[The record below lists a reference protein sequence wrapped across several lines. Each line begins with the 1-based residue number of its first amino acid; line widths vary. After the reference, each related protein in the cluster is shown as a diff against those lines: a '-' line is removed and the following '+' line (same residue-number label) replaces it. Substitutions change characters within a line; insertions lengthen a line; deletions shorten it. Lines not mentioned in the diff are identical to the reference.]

1 MLTHSTEFEG
11 ISMYKIVKTSDAL
24 NSFVEEFKDL
34 LHQTCRI
41 KSDKK
46 IIRDNGA
53 SIRVPEYAE
62 EFEKCRHDGQ
72 NNSPS

>member
-1 MLTHSTEFEG
+1 
-11 ISMYKIVKTSDAL
+11 MYKIIKTPDAL

-46 IIRDNGA
+46 IIRDNGV
-53 SIRVPEYAE
+53 SLRVPEYVE
-62 EFEKCRHDGQ
+62 EFEKCGHNDR
-72 NNSPS
+72 NNSPR